1 MENVASQGN
10 PQLHNQAAID
20 GWIPF
25 GCLSFRE
32 CMCLFFPKNDDSKYL
47 LWKGLQAPVEPIKPN
62 LLLFQI
68 CNH

>member
-10 PQLHNQAAID
+10 PRLHNQAAVD

-32 CMCLFFPKNDDSKYL
+32 CMCLFFHKNDDSKYL
-47 LWKGLQAPVEPIKPN
+47 L
-62 LLLFQI
+62 
-68 CNH
+68 